1 MWNFFLP
8 KVPSLILIT
17 MISTKKWHLPRTLP
31 RTEQQRRLP
40 SASMEIEPRC
50 YSCWPSTAPEGV
62 QGGLRHSVLQGIWCD
77 RSLDSSMFLGT
88 DFMISILASPHI
100 KRSTKSLLGDIRS
113 SLLTTKKKT
122 FCKIGASWYWAL
134 LSPKPY
140 VLNFPHCR
148 FGAISQSYMRC
159 CLPSCS
165 PHLAPNKT

>member
-1 MWNFFLP
+1 
-8 KVPSLILIT
+8 
-17 MISTKKWHLPRTLP
+17 MISSKQLSTTNWHLPRALP
-31 RTEQQRRLP
+31 MTEQQRHCHLP
-40 SASMEIEPRC
+40 LQRVNPMR
-50 YSCWPSTAPEGV
+50 YSCWPSTTPEGV
-62 QGGLRHSVLQGIWCD
+62 QGGVRRSVLQGIWWD
-77 RSLDSSMFLGT
+77 RPLDSWRFLGT